1 MIYLKEN
8 QSIQKLRRYNLSA
21 NQKKNFKFDSLFH
34 LINFKLVNTVKGIF
48 HYMWEVFF
56 GFNDLIK
63 LFKYKNISKNQKALV
78 LGNGPSQEYI
88 SKKDLIDFKKKGS
101 LFFVNYWFLNK
112 KLQNVIPNFLVISDL
127 RLVSNN
133 NDPFFNNKNKTLI
146 KMIKKNKTM
155 NIICPIRVKYKLKN
169 IINEE
174 RIIAFCDSELRGVI
188 SNTWPIFP
196 RGYLSMT
203 VYKALALANWMN
215 FKKIY
220 ILGVDNTY
228 PRNTYSDINN
238 SILNHE
244 IHAGKKFKDTT
255 VVNNSLSYN
264 TMADLFQEL
273 SILFRDAKK
282 FNKKN
287 NIYNLDQYS
296 LTDTFKKIKF
306 SRKIFKEI

>member
-1 MIYLKEN
+1 MTYLKEN
-8 QSIQKLRRYNLSA
+8 QSIQKLRRYNLSS
-21 NQKKNFKFDSLFH
+21 NQKKSLKFDSIFH
-34 LINFKLVNTVKGIF
+34 LINFKIINTIKGLF
-48 HYMWEVFF
+48 HYMWELIF
-56 GFNDLIK
+56 GFFDLIK

-88 SKKDLIDFKKKGS
+88 SKKKLVDFKKKGS

-112 KLQNVIPNFLVISDL
+112 KLKNVIPNFLVISDL
-127 RLVSNN
+127 RLVSKN
-133 NDPFFNNKNKTLI
+133 NDPFFSYKNKILI
-146 KMIKKNKTM
+146 KMIKKNKKM
-155 NIICPIRVKYKLKN
+155 KIICPIRVKQRLKN
-169 IINEE
+169 IINED
-174 RIIAFCDSELRGVI
+174 RIIAFCDSELRGI
-188 SNTWPIFP
+188 SSNIWPILP
-196 RGYLSMT
+196 RGYISMT

-244 IHAGKKFKDTT
+244 IHAGKKFKDTNI
-255 VVNNSLSYN
+255 VNNSLSYN

-296 LTDTFKKIKF
+296 LTDAFKKIKF
-306 SRKIFKEI
+306 SSKTFKEL